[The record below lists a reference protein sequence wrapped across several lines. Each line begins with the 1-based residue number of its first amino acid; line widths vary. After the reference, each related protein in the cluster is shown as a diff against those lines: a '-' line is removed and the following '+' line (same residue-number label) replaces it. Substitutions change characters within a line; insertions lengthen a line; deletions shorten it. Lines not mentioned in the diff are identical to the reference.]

1 MPGATASL
9 TSLEDA
15 VARLLADAPP
25 ACAVESVPLR
35 DAPDRVLAAD
45 IVAPLD
51 VPSWD
56 CSAMDGF
63 AFARASLERADVTL
77 PVVQRIAAGTTG
89 APLAPGC
96 AARIFT
102 GGLVPPGADTIV
114 PQEDCAVSAGRLIVR
129 RVPPLGANIRFAGE
143 DVRQGTTVLAAGVV
157 LGSAAVGV
165 AASLGLEE
173 LPVYRRRT
181 VAMFC
186 TGDEL
191 VKPGRPLGRGQIYG
205 SNSYT
210 LGALLA
216 RCGCEILDLG
226 YVPDCPETT
235 ADVLDEAA
243 RRGDVV
249 ISTGGVS
256 VGEED
261 HVRRA
266 VERVGCLDLWRLNIK
281 PGKPLVYGRVRD
293 TPFIGLPGNPAAVF
307 VTFLL
312 VVRPFLR
319 RLQGATVGAPA
330 GFPVRA
336 AFEWPR
342 PNPRREFLRARVMPS
357 ADGTSDAVIHPR
369 QGSGALSATVW
380 ADGLI
385 DIPAAHPVQRGD
397 LVRFL
402 PLAGLLG

>member
-25 ACAVESVPLR
+25 VCAVESVPLR
-35 DAPDRVLAAD
+35 EALDRVLAAD

-63 AFARASLERADVTL
+63 AFARASVERAGVTL
-77 PVVQRIAAGTTG
+77 PVVQRIAAGSAGT
-89 APLAPGC
+89 PLAPGC

-102 GGLVPPGADTIV
+102 GGPVPPGADTVV
-114 PQEDCAVSAGRLIVR
+114 PQEDCAVSAGRLTVCRI
-129 RVPPLGANIRFAGE
+129 PPRLANIRFAGE
-143 DVRQGTTVLAAGVV
+143 DVRQGTTILAAGAM
-157 LGSAAVGV
+157 LGPAALGV
-165 AASLGLEE
+165 AASLGLLE

-181 VAMFC
+181 VAMFF

-191 VKPGRPLGRGQIYG
+191 VKPGWPLGRGQIYG
-205 SNSYT
+205 SNGYT

-226 YVPDCPETT
+226 HVPDCPETT

-243 RRGDVV
+243 RQGDVV

-266 VERVGCLDLWRLNIK
+266 VEQVGCLDLWRLNIK

-293 TPFIGLPGNPAAVF
+293 IPFIGLPGNPAAVF

-319 RLQGATVGAPA
+319 RLQGATVGPPA

-342 PNPRREFLRARVMPS
+342 PNQRREFLRARLQHNG
-357 ADGTSDAVIHPR
+357 DGTTDALIHPQ
-369 QGSGALSATVW
+369 QGSGVLSATAW

-397 LVRFL
+397 MVRFL